1 MMEVVMSKKKILV
14 IEDEA
19 DILELVAYNLEKSGY
34 TVFRAKTGENGIT
47 IARTQLPDLI
57 ILDLMLPGIDGI
69 EVCHKLKN
77 EPITSSIPIIML
89 TAKIE
94 DNDIVTGL
102 EAGADDYIPKP
113 FSPKIL
119 LARIKTMLR
128 RIKNSG
134 KENVPEIISVHGITI
149 DTVRHIVKINDHE
162 INLSATEYAILKHLA
177 QNPGWVFNRNQ
188 IIDAVRGGNYPV
200 TDRSVDVQILGL
212 RKKLG
217 PKGEVI
223 ETVRGFGY
231 RMRGKE
237 KKD

>member
-1 MMEVVMSKKKILV
+1 MSKAKILV

-19 DILELVAYNLEKSGY
+19 DILELICYNLEKANY
-34 TVFRAKTGENGIT
+34 TVFRAKTGENGIAL
-47 IARTQLPDLI
+47 ARTQIPDLT

-69 EVCHKLKN
+69 EVCKKLKN
-77 EPITSSIPIIML
+77 DTLTAQIPIIML

-94 DNDIVTGL
+94 DNDIVSGL

-119 LARIKTMLR
+119 LVRIKAVLR
-128 RIKNSG
+128 RVKNQG
-134 KENVPEIISVHGITI
+134 KETVPEIITVHGITV
-149 DTVRHIVKINDHE
+149 DTVRHIVKCDDE
-162 INLSATEYAILKHLA
+162 EVNLSATEYAILKHLA
-177 QNPGWVFNRNQ
+177 QNPGWVFSRNQ

-217 PKGEVI
+217 KKGDLI

-231 RMRGKE
+231 RLRSRD

>member
-1 MMEVVMSKKKILV
+1 MSKKKILV

-47 IARTQLPDLI
+47 IARNQLPDLI

-134 KENVPEIISVHGITI
+134 KENVSEIISVHGITI

>member
-1 MMEVVMSKKKILV
+1 MSKAKILV
-14 IEDEA
+14 VEDEA
-19 DILELVAYNLEKSGY
+19 DILELVSYNLEKSGY

>member
-1 MMEVVMSKKKILV
+1 MSKAKILV

-69 EVCHKLKN
+69 EVCQRLKN

-237 KKD
+237 KND